1 MEPEKGEREEGGR
14 QKRFW
19 RRHEHLDQRFDFQPG
34 YFRICLRES
43 QTTNDKMLIWIAI
56 VSAILG
62 VALACDAVAGLAG
75 LRGLRWTSL
84 RPAGVLSVGLVALLG
99 SMVLALEA
107 DAAPVVAL
115 GLLLALPLHAAL
127 ALIRQRTLLPAAW
140 TGEGIGE
147 HHRATPVE
155 IVLGDHTVPALLY
168 QPHGPAAGAIALLH
182 GAGAHKSFYSWPL
195 VEALVHAGFAV
206 CAIDLDG
213 HGDNRRVLDFP
224 SVLENVGATAA
235 WLQERWRWT
244 AIVGVSLG
252 GCVAA
257 RAVAE
262 GVVVDAL
269 AILESPATLA
279 VTRQVVRHEGW
290 TLFRAATWRLHRYAG
305 TLPLIQ
311 EWKTEPTRTR
321 IGTAD
326 LIRVLDLPASLARI
340 SCPLWLCYGG
350 SDLVV
355 PMPEVHKIR
364 AVAPSGTPLVL
375 VPRATHLSLPLEP
388 RALRQLVEWLRTTN
402 DERRTTND
410 ER

>member
-1 MEPEKGEREEGGR
+1 
-14 QKRFW
+14 
-19 RRHEHLDQRFDFQPG
+19 
-34 YFRICLRES
+34 
-43 QTTNDKMLIWIAI
+43 MLIWAAFISAI
-56 VSAILG
+56 VG
-62 VALACDAVAGLAG
+62 GALVWDAVSGFAR

-84 RPAGVLSVGLVALLG
+84 RPAGALAIGVIALLG
-99 SMVLALEA
+99 SAALALEA

-115 GLLLALPLHAAL
+115 GLVLALPLHAAL
-127 ALIRQRTLLPAAW
+127 ALTRQRALLPATW

-155 IVLGDHTVPALLY
+155 IALRDDTVPALLY
-168 QPHGPAAGAIALLH
+168 EPHGPAVGAIALLH

-262 GVVVDAL
+262 GVAVDAL

-279 VTRQVVRHEGW
+279 VTRRVVRHEAW

-311 EWKTEPTRTR
+311 AWKTEPTRTR

-355 PMPEVHKIR
+355 PMPEVHRIR
-364 AVAPSGTPLVL
+364 AAAPGGTPLVL
-375 VPRATHLSLPLEP
+375 VPRATHLSLPLDP
-388 RALRQLVEWLRTTN
+388 RALRQLVAWLGATNDQRLMTADERPTTN
-402 DERRTTND
+402 DG
-410 ER
+410 